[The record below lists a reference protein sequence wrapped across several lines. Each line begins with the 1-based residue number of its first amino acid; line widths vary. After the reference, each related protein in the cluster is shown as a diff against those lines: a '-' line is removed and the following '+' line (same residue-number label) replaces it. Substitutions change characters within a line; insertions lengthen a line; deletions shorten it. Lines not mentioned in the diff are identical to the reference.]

1 MRCPLGNTPQCKVN
15 KWQKELHKL
24 RGIILGCGLKE
35 EYKWSVPCY
44 TVENKNVLLIHGFK
58 EYCAIMFFKGALL
71 KDASGILIQ
80 QTKNV
85 QATRQIRFTNVKEI
99 AKLETVLKK
108 YICEAVE
115 IEKSGLKVKLK
126 TTDEFDIPEEFQK
139 RLKEQPALKSAF
151 EALTP
156 GRQRGY
162 LLCFSAPKQSKT
174 REARVEKYTPQILRG
189 NGLNDFIKKKK

>member
-24 RGIILGCGLKE
+24 RIIILECGLRE
-35 EYKWSVPCY
+35 EFKWGVPCY
-44 TVENKNVLLIHGFK
+44 TVGNKNALLLHGFK

-71 KDASGILIQ
+71 KDVSGILVQ

-85 QATRQIRFTNVKEI
+85 QAARQIRFTNVKEI

-108 YICEAVE
+108 YIYEAVE
-115 IEKSGLKVKLK
+115 IEKSGLTVKLK
-126 TTDEFDIPEEFQK
+126 STDEFDMPEEFQK
-139 RLKEQPALKSAF
+139 KMNEQPALKRAF

-162 LLCFSAPKQSKT
+162 LLYFSAPKQPKT
-174 REARVEKYTPQILRG
+174 REARIEKCIPQIFRG
-189 NGLNDFIKKKK
+189 KGLNDFVKTNK